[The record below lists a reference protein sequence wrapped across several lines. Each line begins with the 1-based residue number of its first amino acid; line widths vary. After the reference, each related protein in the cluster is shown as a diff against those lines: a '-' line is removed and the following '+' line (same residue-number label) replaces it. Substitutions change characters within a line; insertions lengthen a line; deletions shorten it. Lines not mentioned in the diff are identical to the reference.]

1 MSDSSAVASEPSN
14 FIRDII
20 DADLASGK
28 VSRVITRFPP
38 EPNGYLHIGHAKS
51 ICLNFGIARD
61 YGGLCNLRFDDT
73 NPEKEEQEYI
83 DSIRR
88 DVQWLGFSWHS
99 NPFASDYFDQLYAYA
114 IDLIKQG
121 KAYVDSQNADEIR
134 ANRGT
139 LTEPGVDSPYRDR
152 SVEENLQLFEDMK
165 NDRYADGEHVLR
177 AKIDMQSGNINLRDP
192 VLYRIRHVT
201 HHNTGDKWCIYPLYD
216 FTHGLSDAI
225 EGVTHSLCTLEF
237 EDHRPLYDWILD
249 NLETPS
255 RPVQTEFAR
264 LQLEYSLTS
273 KRKLNQLVSE
283 GRVSGWD
290 DPRMLTISGMRR
302 RGFTPE
308 SIVNFCDAIGITK
321 KDSTIEM
328 GVLEN
333 ALRDDLNARATRRMA
348 VINPLKV
355 VIENYPEDQE
365 EYFEGA
371 NHPQNPDFGSREV
384 PFSRVIYIERDDF
397 MEDAPKKFFRLS
409 PGREVRLRFAYYVTC
424 TEVIKNDAGE
434 IESLVCTYDPASR
447 GGSSPDGRKVRG
459 TIHWVSARHAVDATV
474 NLYDR
479 LFDAPNPGAAA
490 DFHTALNPDSKRVVQ
505 NAKFEPAIKLVDNSL
520 AYQFERLGYFISD
533 YDSTEAQPIFNR
545 TMTLRDSWAKIEKA
559 NQLE

>member
-177 AKIDMQSGNINLRDP
+177 AKIDMQSGNINMRDP

-348 VINPLKV
+348 VINPLRV

-434 IESLVCTYDPASR
+434 IESLVCAYDPESR

-505 NAKFEPAIKLVDNSL
+505 NAKFEPAIELVDNSL

>member
-249 NLETPS
+249 NLETSS

-434 IESLVCTYDPASR
+434 IESLVCAYDPESR

-505 NAKFEPAIKLVDNSL
+505 NAKFEPAIELVDNSL